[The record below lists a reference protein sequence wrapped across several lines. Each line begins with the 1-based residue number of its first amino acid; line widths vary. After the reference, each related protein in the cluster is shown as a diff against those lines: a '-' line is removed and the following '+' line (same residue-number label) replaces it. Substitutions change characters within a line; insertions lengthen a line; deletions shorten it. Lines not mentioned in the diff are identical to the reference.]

1 MEEKVL
7 TLLEKE
13 IEQKHLPGA
22 VIQVMHKG
30 KIVMKEAI
38 GYREDTQDLKAPMQ
52 MNTVFDLASLTKVV
66 ATLPAILKLIDDG
79 EIRLD
84 DPVSFFI
91 PAFAQHGKETITL
104 RHLLTHT
111 SGLPAHRSFYEEKM
125 NREQILHHINQEQ
138 LVTPAGTEVDYSDL
152 GFILLY
158 QVVEKVTGQRFEDFL
173 QEHFFS
179 PLGMA
184 ETGFKPTF
192 EKERYAA
199 TEFSESLGDYKRG
212 IVHDENT
219 ESMGGISGH
228 AGLFSTLADLTPMVR
243 MIENDGEY
251 DGRWYLSTSSLA
263 LARTNFTP
271 NSVEHRGLG
280 WMRKSPTLAS
290 CGDYFSPE
298 SYGHTGFTGT
308 SIWFDPTVDL
318 NVILLTNRVHY
329 GRHPHLI
336 RLRPRLH
343 NIIRQ
348 YF

>member
-1 MEEKVL
+1 MKEKVL

-30 KIVMKEAI
+30 NIVMKEGI

-52 MNTVFDLASLTKVV
+52 MDTVFDLASLTKVI

-79 EIRLD
+79 EVRLD
-84 DPVSFFI
+84 DPVSFFL
-91 PAFAQHGKETITL
+91 PDFAQQGKETVTL

-111 SGLPAHRSFYEEKM
+111 SGLPAHRSFYEEKL
-125 NREQILHHINQEQ
+125 NLKQILQHINQEQ

-158 QVVEKVTGQRFEDFL
+158 QVVERVTGQRFEDFL
-173 QEHFFS
+173 QEHVFS
-179 PLGMA
+179 PLGMV

-199 TEFSESLGDYKRG
+199 TEFSESLRDYKRG

-228 AGLFSTLADLTPMVR
+228 AGLFSTLADLTPVVR
-243 MIENDGEY
+243 MIVNDGEY
-251 DGRWYLSTSSLA
+251 DGKRYLSASSLA

-308 SIWFDPTVDL
+308 SLWFDPTVDL
-318 NVILLTNRVHY
+318 NIILLTNRVHY
-329 GRHPHLI
+329 GR
-336 RLRPRLH
+336 
-343 NIIRQ
+343 
-348 YF
+348 